1 MSKLFKKIFCFD
13 KNIVVIEPKDN
24 NKKQIQTKDIDKKQI
39 QTKDVDEKQIQTK
52 DSDKSKNTII
62 PNLEEDPFFFT

>member
-24 NKKQIQTKDIDKKQI
+24 NKKQI